1 MTFTFD
7 GFRKPFQGNL
17 TDKVNFVCTFG
28 MWVIMSTYTVLAL
41 RSTFIPVNG
50 VHWTEW
56 AIGVVSA
63 IIAFSIRF
71 KPPKNH
77 E

>member
-1 MTFTFD
+1 MTFSLD

-17 TDKVNFVCTFG
+17 TDKVNFVLTFA
-28 MWVIMSTYTVLAL
+28 MWVVMSTYIVLAL

-56 AIGVVSA
+56 AIGIVSA
-63 IIAFSIRF
+63 VIAFSIRF
-71 KPPKNH
+71 KRPISH